1 MYNDVQIYLCFNYG
15 ITENGLTSLP
25 LPISPGG
32 GILPG
37 GPRLIPGGIIPGGGI
52 PGGII
57 PLPGGPISG
66 GRIPGGGPLM
76 GIPGGGPGNQR
87 EKFRKT

>member
-1 MYNDVQIYLCFNYG
+1 MYG
-15 ITENGLTSLP
+15 SSLP
-25 LPISPGG
+25 LPMSPGG

-37 GPRLIPGGIIPGGGI
+37 GPRFIPGGIIPGGGI

-76 GIPGGGPGNQR
+76 GIPGGPATRQSAHFNQLVTTLNYTY
-87 EKFRKT
+87 FYH

>member
-1 MYNDVQIYLCFNYG
+1 MIGVKIHKANNHSRF
-15 ITENGLTSLP
+15 TFLP

-37 GPRLIPGGIIPGGGI
+37 GPRLIPGGIMPGGGI

-76 GIPGGGPGNQR
+76 GIPGGP
-87 EKFRKT
+87 

>member
-1 MYNDVQIYLCFNYG
+1 MTTRLNKHFF
-15 ITENGLTSLP
+15 LP

-52 PGGII
+52 PGGIM
-57 PLPGGPISG
+57 PLPGGPMSG
-66 GRIPGGGPLM
+66 GRMPGGGPLM
-76 GIPGGGPGNQR
+76 GIPGGGPR
-87 EKFRKT
+87 EHRDI